1 MAEPDKEKALLCSQQ
16 LNHLRAY
23 IISLNKSIM
32 AKEIHFIYIT
42 TASKDEARQI
52 GRILVEEKLAACVN
66 ILDGM
71 ESIYTWEN
79 KLVAD
84 QECVLLAKTHSNKTE
99 ALTQRVRELHSYT
112 TPCVVALPVF
122 GDEGNPDYLKWI
134 QESVT
139 E

>member
-1 MAEPDKEKALLCSQQ
+1 MAQ
-16 LNHLRAY
+16 NIR
-23 IISLNKSIM
+23 
-32 AKEIHFIYIT
+32 FIYIT

-52 GRILVEEKLAACVN
+52 GRTLVEEKLAACVN
-66 ILDGM
+66 IMDGM
-71 ESIYTWEN
+71 ESIYSWEN

-84 QECVLLAKTHSNKTE
+84 QECVLLAKTHSAKTE

-134 QESVT
+134 KDSVL